1 MIRDDL
7 VKQLEKAEQIAAA
20 TRGQHISISFPAIEA
35 VFRANEALQLWDI
48 AYAAGVADEKA
59 RCAALCSE
67 VAAGRDAEA
76 IEEAI
81 LARGEK

>member
-1 MIRDDL
+1 MTKDDIIEL
-7 VKQLEKAEQIAAA
+7 AREAGLLSEDEAWVSLHQESMERFAELLEAKV
-20 TRGQHISISFPAIEA
+20 R
-35 VFRANEALQLWDI
+35 
-48 AYAAGVADEKA
+48 ADERNA
-59 RCAALCSE
+59 CAALCSE

>member
-7 VKQLEKAEQIAAA
+7 VKQLEKAERRTNWSRGIAAA
-20 TRGQHISISFPAIEA
+20 LMLREA
-35 VFRANEALQLWDI
+35 KNNLRLWDK
-48 AYAAGVADEKA
+48 AYAAGVAAEKA

-67 VAAGRDAEA
+67 VAAGKDAEA